1 MTTCWSHP
9 LWYTTGAAWI
19 LQVYACFQ
27 VIFIET
33 SNTTQWSHVDDVSC
47 ITTQVLCEMSSTL
60 LQAWVHVY
68 TALADTN
75 QFWSHLF
82 CCGVMHCLSMEHEIF
97 EKLLEFYIIC
107 SQIYAEACLWCE
119 PGLNIHYEDWIY
131 QAYNSTVYQDK
142 SMNIHWRC
150 HITL

>member
-1 MTTCWSHP
+1 MLITSIVIYHRCCMDTSSLCLLSSHIYWDKQHYTVKPCWWCGMHNHTSIV
-9 LWYTTGAAWI
+9 WNVIYTTSS
-19 LQVYACFQ
+19 L
-27 VIFIET
+27 
-33 SNTTQWSHVDDVSC
+33 SSC
-47 ITTQVLCEMSSTL
+47 IYCSGWHKSV
-60 LQAWVHVY
+60 
-68 TALADTN
+68 
-75 QFWSHLF
+75 WSHLF